1 MKMSSH
7 DHALKGEGKGAQT
20 QFTLTLSRFTLMW
33 LQISLFLALTGTLRV
48 CFVVFVFIRCCYK
61 MNSLGKYVK

>member
-20 QFTLTLSRFTLMW
+20 QFSSLSRFTLMW

-48 CFVVFVFIRCCYK
+48 CFVVFVFIRYCYK

>member
-1 MKMSSH
+1 MSSH
-7 DHALKGEGKGAQT
+7 DHALKDEGKGAQT
-20 QFTLTLSRFTLMW
+20 QFSSLSRFTLMW

>member
-1 MKMSSH
+1 MSSH

-20 QFTLTLSRFTLMW
+20 QFSSLSRFTLMW

-48 CFVVFVFIRCCYK
+48 CFVVFVFIRYCYK